1 MKRTGLLAVICL
13 ALAALRPAGLA
24 ARTDR
29 TDLPFADD
37 PAALGAWT
45 SVSFAEQ
52 ADEFRPESGV
62 MPRLFFAGVTLLPGG
77 RTSNPDLGWTK
88 GFIINPSMKT
98 ASKFTIT
105 AVNGIDYMLMEW
117 KSGDYVDRDVPPGY
131 YVMVRAAQ
139 LEKYKDRS
147 VRKKTAAPAYDC
159 MNPGAAPAICR
170 RPAPSDYKN
179 KPLAALPSYDPA
191 SGKLWQ
197 VDLRGLD
204 ISALDLSGRTTD
216 LVFAD
221 FDTRTKFPAR
231 LPEGFDPARYL
242 ELGRDPGLG
251 VRALHAK
258 GITGKGIGIGII
270 DQPLLVTHKEYAGE
284 LRSYEEMHL
293 LHKAPQATM
302 HGGAVSS
309 IAAGKTCGVA
319 PDADLYYIATDF
331 FDADGEINFA
341 YLAAAIDRL
350 IAISGALPKDRRI
363 RAISISRGFGPGENG
378 AGELLAAIDRARA
391 KGILV
396 VTTST
401 GNYYDFKFTGLGRSP
416 LADPGAAASYG
427 PGMFWSAD
435 FFAGRAKFA
444 EGRLLVPMDSRTTA
458 APDGDDDYV
467 FYSDG
472 GMSWSA
478 PYIAGLY
485 ALACQAGP
493 QVTPEA
499 FLKKAMETSVTVRV
513 KKDGKE
519 LELKG
524 IADPAALIK

>member
-1 MKRTGLLAVICL
+1 
-13 ALAALRPAGLA
+13 
-24 ARTDR
+24 
-29 TDLPFADD
+29 
-37 PAALGAWT
+37 
-45 SVSFAEQ
+45 
-52 ADEFRPESGV
+52 
-62 MPRLFFAGVTLLPGG
+62 
-77 RTSNPDLGWTK
+77 
-88 GFIINPSMKT
+88 
-98 ASKFTIT
+98 
-105 AVNGIDYMLMEW
+105 
-117 KSGDYVDRDVPPGY
+117 
-131 YVMVRAAQ
+131 MVRAAQ
-139 LEKYKDRS
+139 LEKYKGLS
-147 VRKKTAAPAYDC
+147 AKKKTAAPVYNC
-159 MNPGAAPAICR
+159 LNPGAAPAICR
-170 RPAPSDYKN
+170 RPAPSDYRS
-179 KPLAALPSYDPA
+179 KPVTALPSYDPA

-204 ISALDLSGRTTD
+204 IGALDLSGRTTD

-221 FDTRTKFPAR
+221 FDTRTKFPAK

-270 DQPLLVTHKEYAGE
+270 DQPLLVTHTEYAGK
-284 LRSYEEMHL
+284 LRSYEELHL
-293 LHKAPQATM
+293 LDKDPKATM

-309 IAAGKTCGVA
+309 IAVGKTCGVA
-319 PDADLYYIATDF
+319 PGADLYYIATDF

-350 IAISGALPKDRRI
+350 IAISGALPEERRI
-363 RAISISRGFGPGENG
+363 RAISISRGFGLNENG
-378 AGELLAAIDRARA
+378 ADELMAAIGRAKA

-396 VTTST
+396 ITTST
-401 GNYYDFKFTGLGRSP
+401 GNYYDFRFTGLGRSP
-416 LADPGAAASYG
+416 LSDPDAAASYG
-427 PGMFWSAD
+427 PGMFWSRD

-458 APDGDDDYV
+458 APEGDDEYV

-485 ALACQAGP
+485 ALACQADP
-493 QVTPEA
+493 AAAPET
-499 FLKKAMETSVTVRV
+499 FLKKALETSVQVRAGR
-513 KKDGKE
+513 DGKE

-524 IADPAALIK
+524 IVNPAALLKK